1 MRRIKLEPKAAKF
14 ISRVPSKHA
23 KQITQKIYQ
32 LQINPKPQDS
42 KQLRGYNGIYL
53 RADSGEYRIIYKFT
67 EEDLFIALIGKRNDD
82 EIYKL
87 LKRQ

>member
-1 MRRIKLEPKAAKF
+1 MLKTDIFPKAKKF
-14 ISRVPSKHA
+14 ISKIPTKHA
-23 KQITQKIYQ
+23 KQILAKIQ
-32 LQINPKPQDS
+32 LLEIDPKPQDS
-42 KQLRGYNGIYL
+42 KLLRGYNGIYL
-53 RADSGEYRIIYKFT
+53 RVDSGEYRIIYRFT